1 MDTHITE
8 RAEIQVEE
16 AEEGLSPSQ
25 RGREAARRSPFRR
38 ANRQEPLLSETAE
51 PTLRVNGRGPLPP
64 ETSEPALPQR
74 RGRNGL
80 LATTCGVVVLVAAGG
95 VFWISPYNHHSLAD
109 IKQAVSRVQDAAEST
124 LPGAAPPAPVAP
136 AARLA
141 RAPEP
146 SRPAALYRAPA
157 AINEASQRGDDM
169 AEFLKLGGRAAQPSS
184 EANGEAAIAP
194 MATPRTSSPIG
205 SAAPAA
211 PPVSATPQA
220 QPSVPLQAHSG
231 ALKQSDEAAQ
241 VPVPAQ
247 VPTDAVAAV
256 AALRPAPMTEP
267 QQVQV
272 LELVTQLGTLIR
284 DQRAEIVQLRQD
296 QQNVG
301 QHVDVALADFGRR
314 VSLAE
319 ARRAVGAAGQAE
331 PGAVQP
337 AGAAGGSSGTGVTPI
352 VARYPLPAPPPA
364 NTGPH
369 RYHVQAA
376 SPGLAML
383 SELDRSGGE
392 ERQLPVSPGDDV
404 PGWGKVVSI
413 SQRGTTW
420 MVKTDHGLIQ

>member
-25 RGREAARRSPFRR
+25 RGREAARRRPFRR
-38 ANRQEPLLSETAE
+38 ANRQEPLLPETAE
-51 PTLRVNGRGPLPP
+51 PTLQVNGRGPLPP

-80 LATTCGVVVLVAAGG
+80 LATTCGVVVLVAAAG

-146 SRPAALYRAPA
+146 TRPVAVYRGAPPPMSIQA
-157 AINEASQRGDDM
+157 QHGDDM
-169 AEFLKLGGRAAQPSS
+169 AEFLKLGGQGSLTP
-184 EANGEAAIAP
+184 AP
-194 MATPRTSSPIG
+194 EPLREVASAPAATPQTPTPDAQ
-205 SAAPAA
+205 AAPAVA
-211 PPVSATPQA
+211 AAAATPQA
-220 QPSVPLQAHSG
+220 RQTAASPTPGPVKPIG
-231 ALKQSDEAAQ
+231 EAAQ
-241 VPVPAQ
+241 SSAPA
-247 VPTDAVAAV
+247 PTTLQRDAVTV
-256 AALRPAPMTEP
+256 IAALRPAPMTEP

-272 LELVTQLGTLIR
+272 LDLVAQLGTLVR
-284 DQRAEIVQLRQD
+284 DQRAEIAQLRQD

-301 QHVDVALADFGRR
+301 QHVDAALADFGRR
-314 VSLAE
+314 ISLSE
-319 ARRAVGAAGQAE
+319 ARRAVSAAGQAE
-331 PGAVQP
+331 ASAVQP
-337 AGAAGGSSGTGVTPI
+337 AGAVGNGVTLA
-352 VARYPLPAPPPA
+352 VARSPLPAAPA
-364 NTGPH
+364 DTGSH

-420 MVKTDHGLIQ
+420 TVRTDHGLIQ